1 MAAAQRKAVARR
13 KKRPAAAGGGRRG
26 TKRTRDQGGTA
37 ALVIALVL
45 VALWLSEPE
54 WDGYDPSDSGQDGGV
69 TSEVWPSD
77 ADDAII
83 DGDGRTEVE
92 SGEWSEAD
100 DDEERE
106 AEGALF
112 AAINR
117 VRSTEGLP
125 ALRASTPLAR
135 AAQAHSADLRATS
148 RCSHDGSDG
157 SSLEDRLAIAAADVR
172 WYGEIIACG
181 SVSAEAA
188 VEQWLDSDAHQDILL
203 GRDYESVGVGVA
215 LGANGAADARWT
227 AVLGTP

>member
-13 KKRPAAAGGGRRG
+13 KKRPTAAGGGRRG
-26 TKRTRDQGGTA
+26 SKRTRDQGGTA

-45 VALWLSEPE
+45 VALWLSESE
-54 WDGYDPSDSGQDGGV
+54 WDGYDPSDTGQDGGV

-77 ADDAII
+77 ADDAITG
-83 DGDGRTEVE
+83 GDGRTEVE
-92 SGEWSEAD
+92 
-100 DDEERE
+100 
-106 AEGALF
+106 AEGALL

-117 VRSTEGLP
+117 VRTAERLP

-157 SSLEDRLAIAAADVR
+157 SSLEDRLAIAGADVR

-215 LGANGAADARWT
+215 LGADARWT